1 MTQRHFTVP
10 ARALVAQ
17 GGGRFIEC
25 PKTLSFP
32 LASLEAGL
40 RATAECVCQG
50 ERCPQRGGKDAAPG
64 MKGAL
69 GLPGGR
75 QQLTPGASPRTCP
88 HPLHPRS
95 TQPKPFRASPSRAA
109 IAVSPTYIRSVPCPA
124 WGGPGAGLVLQA
136 CRGAAE
142 LCWILGTRG
151 VRYLFFPPETP
162 KRGCPPLGLISH
174 SAVPTLL
181 AHRG

>member
-1 MTQRHFTVP
+1 MSKN
-10 ARALVAQ
+10 AL
-17 GGGRFIEC
+17 
-25 PKTLSFP
+25 LP

-109 IAVSPTYIRSVPCPA
+109 IAVSPTVHQLRPLPSM
-124 WGGPGAGLVLQA
+124 G
-136 CRGAAE
+136 
-142 LCWILGTRG
+142 GTRG
-151 VRYLFFPPETP
+151 GAGAPGMSRCCRTMLDFGDEGCALPLFSPRDPQEGVSPAGAHFPLCRP
-162 KRGCPPLGLISH
+162 H
-174 SAVPTLL
+174 SAGSPGVTSLCC
-181 AHRG
+181 